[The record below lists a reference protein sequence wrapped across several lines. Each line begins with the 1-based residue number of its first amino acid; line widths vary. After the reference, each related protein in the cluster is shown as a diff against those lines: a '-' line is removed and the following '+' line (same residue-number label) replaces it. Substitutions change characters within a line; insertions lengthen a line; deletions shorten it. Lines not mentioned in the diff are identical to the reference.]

1 MTSPTPRQP
10 RLLMVV
16 NVGWFFVSHR
26 LPIAI
31 AAKQAGYEVHIATAL
46 DPQLDQRTPQ
56 LLASHGLIL
65 HELQLTRSGTHPLEL
80 LRVFRDLVRL
90 FDRVRPA
97 VVHLVALKPVL
108 LGGMAARLR
117 RLSRVVLAVPGRG
130 SVFSSRG
137 VLPALRRWMAM
148 RMYALAYRSGRS
160 RVIVQNAEDR
170 DYFVQRRVFAHADVR
185 LIRGSG
191 VNTAEFLPEPE
202 PSGPVTVV
210 LASRMLREKGVG
222 DFVAAASAL
231 RKSGVAARFVLVG
244 DPDPGNPHSHSRE
257 ELEEWA
263 AQGAVEWW
271 GFRADMQRVFA
282 QSHVVCLPTYYG
294 EGVPKVL
301 IEAAA
306 CARPIVTTNMP
317 GCRDIVHDGHNGL
330 LVAPR
335 DQRALAAA
343 LQRLIGDVQLRR
355 EMGQRGRTR
364 AESEFDLNA
373 VIGQTLAIYRE
384 LAE

>member
-1 MTSPTPRQP
+1 VTSPAPGQP

-80 LRVFRDLVRL
+80 LRVFRDLLRL

-108 LGGMAARLR
+108 LGGMAARLQ

-137 VLPALRRWMAM
+137 VLPALRRWVVM

-191 VNTAEFLPEPE
+191 VNTAEFLPEAE

-222 DFVAAASAL
+222 DFVAAAAAL
-231 RKSGVAARFVLVG
+231 RNSGVAARFVLVG

-257 ELEEWA
+257 ELEDWV

-271 GFRADMQRVFA
+271 GFRADMQQVFA

-306 CARPIVTTNMP
+306 CARPIITTNMP

-343 LQRLIGDVQLRR
+343 LQRLIGDAQLRR

-364 AESEFDLNA
+364 AEREFDLNA

>member
-1 MTSPTPRQP
+1 MTTSARAP

-31 AAKQAGYEVHIATAL
+31 AAKKAGYEVHIATAL

-56 LLASHGLIL
+56 LLASHGLVL
-65 HELQLTRSGTHPLEL
+65 HELRLTRSGMHPFEL
-80 LRVFRDLVRL
+80 IRAFRDLVRL
-90 FDRVRPA
+90 YDRLRPT

-137 VLPALRRWMAM
+137 ILAAARRWVVM
-148 RMYALAYRSGRS
+148 RMYALAYRKGRS

-170 DYFVQRRVFAHADVR
+170 DYFIERRVFAAADVR

-191 VNTAEFLPEPE
+191 VNVAEFLPEAEAP
-202 PSGPVTVV
+202 GPAVVV
-210 LASRMLREKGVG
+210 LASRMLREKGIA
-222 DFVAAASAL
+222 DFVAAADAL
-231 RKSGVAARFVLVG
+231 KQRGVAARFALVG
-244 DPDPGNPHSHSRE
+244 DPDPGNPHSHTRE
-257 ELEEWA
+257 ELEIWA
-263 AQGAVEWW
+263 RQGAVEWW

-306 CARPIVTTNMP
+306 CARPIVTTDMP
-317 GCRDIVHDGHNGL
+317 GCRDIVLDGYNGL

-335 DQRALAAA
+335 DPGELSKALK
-343 LQRLIGDVQLRR
+343 RLIDDAQLRQ
-355 EMGQRGRTR
+355 EMGQHGRAR
-364 AESEFDLNA
+364 AVGEFDLTA
-373 VIGQTLAIYRE
+373 VIDNTLAIYRE
-384 LAE
+384 LGQ